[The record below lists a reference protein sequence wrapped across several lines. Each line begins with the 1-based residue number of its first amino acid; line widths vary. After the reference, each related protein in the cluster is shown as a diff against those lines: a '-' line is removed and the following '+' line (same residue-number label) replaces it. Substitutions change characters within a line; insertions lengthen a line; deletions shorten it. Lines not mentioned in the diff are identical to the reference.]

1 MTLLACLLLQG
12 FNVKIATASPGC
24 VTADES
30 TPESTCIVYELNGV
44 RGVWFALE
52 TADALRRLR
61 LELPE
66 LRFQISHFGSIFELQ
81 EERIDF
87 YRQAN
92 AVHTETIQ
100 TLHGQV
106 DEGVQRE
113 EDLRKKINAW
123 WRSPALWL
131 SIGILIT
138 SIAYV
143 AIVTSD

>member
-1 MTLLACLLLQG
+1 LLA
-12 FNVKIATASPGC
+12 FNPAIARSEC
-24 VTADES
+24 VTEPES
-30 TPESTCIVYELNGV
+30 TPESTCVVYSLNGV

-52 TADALRRLR
+52 TANALRQLR

-66 LRFQISHFGSIFELQ
+66 VRFQISHFESILELQ
-81 EERIDF
+81 EERINF

-92 AVHTETIQ
+92 TVHTETIQ
-100 TLHGQV
+100 ILHGQI

-138 SIAYV
+138 SVAYV